1 MVFLDQLVLA
11 LVVPVAI
18 ILLAK
23 RQTQTEADS
32 PQHNPDNRKK
42 YYDY

>member
-11 LVVPVAI
+11 IIVPVAI
-18 ILLAK
+18 IILTRK
-23 RQTQTEADS
+23 QTQANG

>member
-11 LVVPVAI
+11 IVVPVAI
-18 ILLAK
+18 VLLAK
-23 RQTQTEADS
+23 RQTPVDN